1 MGNKEISLSLITAE
15 NFVDI
20 VGYQLEKTHTGVIA
34 WLLDSE
40 RSPLPTHEQAVLLG
54 KLAPDLLKGKEFT
67 STKAIREYSFGR
79 SLRIDLVL
87 EIVLK
92 DQTKICVLIECK
104 TDSDVSV
111 KQLEKTA
118 EAFSANNPNV
128 PFSVIALAVGAGQFT
143 LMHQL
148 HDIQRLG
155 FHAIDVRCALEIF
168 SSLSIAG
175 TTRTYDDW
183 IASLQAELTRS
194 ARIDTAL
201 AGLND
206 PWNIRLVKT
215 GYRTGFPVFYMFY
228 DRLREF
234 LNKEPFQG
242 WGIYSGRNNP
252 VLNWREG
259 WITRG
264 SENDAIGLYWE
275 FNWDTFRLKAEV
287 EKHNAACWEHWQRIR
302 PRIVEL
308 CATCPIAGRSTAN
321 RRGTWVTAYKW
332 KFDFCKEE
340 PVAIAR
346 KTADILS
353 HLHKHLQ
360 SIT

>member
-1 MGNKEISLSLITAE
+1 MAE

-20 VGYQLEKTHTGVIA
+20 VGFQLEKIHTGMIA

-40 RSPLPTHEQAVLLG
+40 RSPLPVHEQAVLVK
-54 KLAPDLLKGKEFT
+54 KLAPDLLQGKEVT
-67 STKAIREYSFGR
+67 STKSVREYSFGR

-87 EIVLK
+87 EIFLK
-92 DQTKICVLIECK
+92 DQTKSCILIECK

-118 EAFSANNPNV
+118 EAFSAKNSSV

-168 SSLSIAG
+168 SRLSIAG

-201 AGLND
+201 AGLD
-206 PWNIRLVKT
+206 HPWNIRSVKT
-215 GYRTGFPVFYMFY
+215 GYRTGFATFYMFY
-228 DRLREF
+228 ARLRAC
-234 LNKEPFQG
+234 LNKGPFQE
-242 WGIYSGRNNP
+242 WAIYSGRNNP
-252 VLNWREG
+252 VLNWQKG
-259 WITRG
+259 WIGAG
-264 SENDAIGLYWE
+264 SENDALGLYWE
-275 FNWDTFRLKAEV
+275 FNWDAFCLKAEID
-287 EKHNAACWEHWQRIR
+287 KQNTACWERWQKIR

-308 CATCPIAGRSTAN
+308 CAKCPNAGRPTAN
-321 RRGTWVTAYKW
+321 RRGTWVTTYKW
-332 KFDFCKEE
+332 KFNFCKEE

-360 SIT
+360 SVT

>member
-1 MGNKEISLSLITAE
+1 MI
-15 NFVDI
+15 
-20 VGYQLEKTHTGVIA
+20 
-34 WLLDSE
+34 
-40 RSPLPTHEQAVLLG
+40 RPVLWG
-54 KLAPDLLKGKEFT
+54 GGWADLLQGKEVT
-67 STKAIREYSFGR
+67 STKSVREYSFGR

-87 EIVLK
+87 EISLK
-92 DQTKICVLIECK
+92 DQTKNYVLIECK

-111 KQLEKTA
+111 KQLKKTA

-155 FHAIDVRCALEIF
+155 FHAINVHCALEIF

-201 AGLND
+201 AGLD
-206 PWNIRLVKT
+206 HPWNIRLVKT

-228 DRLREF
+228 DKLREL
-234 LNKEPFQG
+234 LNKGPFQR
-242 WGIYSGRNNP
+242 WGIHSGRNNP
-252 VLNWREG
+252 VLKWQDG

-275 FNWDTFRLKAEV
+275 FNWDAFHLKAEI
-287 EKHNAACWEHWQRIR
+287 EKQNTACWEHWQKIR
-302 PRIVEL
+302 PGIVKL
-308 CATCPIAGRSTAN
+308 CATCPVAGRPTAN
-321 RRGTWVTAYKW
+321 RSGTWVTAYKW
-332 KFDFCKEE
+332 RFDFCKEE

-353 HLHKHLQ
+353 RLHKQLQ
-360 SIT
+360 SFT